1 MRRDK
6 RIIITKYVFIKYAKK
21 EENMQRRDFLLGAGG
36 AALACAFPAMAKS
49 TFPNRPITLYCPFTA
64 GGATDQI
71 MRLLATSMSK
81 TLGQS
86 VVIEN
91 KPGAGGTLPALTMRT
106 AAPDG
111 YTLTQVPIGMLRLP
125 HMQAK
130 KTFNPIE
137 DFTFVCN
144 VTGYTLGLVVPADSS
159 FKSVHDVVAFAKANP
174 GKLNYGST
182 GIAASPNLLL
192 AEFTNLAGIDLTHV
206 PYKGD
211 ADMLLALL
219 GKQVELGTGTA
230 SFAPYVNNGQ
240 LRLLATYGG
249 KRSEDWPE
257 VPTLKE
263 LGYDVVSDSPWGI
276 AGPKGMD
283 PHVTEILATSIQ
295 AALQEPAV
303 VDALKRFS
311 QPAIYVP
318 PQKYAAWAKE
328 MYQQEKAM
336 VDRMGLANSM

>member
-1 MRRDK
+1 
-6 RIIITKYVFIKYAKK
+6 
-21 EENMQRRDFLLGAGG
+21 MQRRDFLLGAGG
-36 AALACAFPAMAKS
+36 ATLACAFPAIAASK
-49 TFPNRPITLYCPFTA
+49 FPARPITLYCPFTA

-71 MRLLATSMSK
+71 MRLLASSMGK
-81 TLGQS
+81 TLGQT
-86 VVIEN
+86 VIVEN
-91 KPGAGGTLPALTMRT
+91 KPGAGGTLSALVMRS

-130 KTFNPIE
+130 KTFDPIE

-144 VTGYTLGLVVPADSS
+144 VTGYTLGLVVPADSP
-159 FKSVHDVVAFAKANP
+159 FKTVADVVAFAKDKP

-192 AEFTNLAGIDLTHV
+192 AEFAGLAGIELTHV

-211 ADMLLALL
+211 ADMLMAVL
-219 GKQVELGTGTA
+219 GKQVDLGTGTA
-230 SFAPYVNNGQ
+230 SFAPYVNSGQ

-249 KRSEDWPE
+249 KRSDDWPQ

-263 LGYDVVSDSPWGI
+263 LGYDVVSESPWGI

-283 PHVTEILATSIQ
+283 PKVTEILAESIQ
-295 AALQEPAV
+295 TALQDPAV
-303 VDALKRFS
+303 ADALKRFS

-318 PQKYAAWAKE
+318 PQKYAAWARE
-328 MYQQEKAM
+328 MYQQEKTM
-336 VDRMGLANSM
+336 VDRLGLANTM